1 MDSSE
6 ERLKVLQMIQNG
18 KITAEEG
25 MRLLEALGQKPAA
38 SPEPPEGQPTR
49 TPRWFRLRVID
60 TSTGKVRVNVR
71 MPVSVINA
79 GVKMGAR
86 FSPEVEG
93 LNTSDLLEHIRA
105 GDIGQIVDVTDE
117 EEGEHVE
124 VFLE

>member
-6 ERLKVLQMIQNG
+6 ERLKVLQMIQDG

-25 MRLLEALGQKPAA
+25 MRLLETLGQKPADQTTPA
-38 SPEPPEGQPTR
+38 ETQPLR
-49 TPRWFRLRVID
+49 AARWFRVRVTD
-60 TSTGKVRVNVR
+60 TNSGKVRVNVR

-93 LNTSDLLEHIRA
+93 LNTSELLEHIRA

>member
-6 ERLKVLQMIQNG
+6 ERLKVLQMIQDG

-25 MRLLEALGQKPAA
+25 MRLLEALGQKP
-38 SPEPPEGQPTR
+38 STQSEPAKTPPPR
-49 TPRWFRLRVID
+49 TARWFRLRVVD
-60 TSTGKVRVNVR
+60 TNSGKVRVNVR

-93 LNTSDLLEHIRA
+93 LKTSELLEHIRA
-105 GDIGQIVDVTDE
+105 GDMGQIVDVTDE

>member
-1 MDSSE
+1 
-6 ERLKVLQMIQNG
+6 
-18 KITAEEG
+18 
-25 MRLLEALGQKPAA
+25 MRLLEALGQKP
-38 SPEPPEGQPTR
+38 STQSEPAKTPPPR
-49 TPRWFRLRVID
+49 TARWFRLRVVD
-60 TSTGKVRVNVR
+60 TNSGKVRVNVR

-93 LNTSDLLEHIRA
+93 LKTSELLEHIRA
-105 GDIGQIVDVTDE
+105 GDMGQIVDVTDE

>member
-1 MDSSE
+1 MDNSE

-25 MRLLEALGQKPAA
+25 MRLLEALGQKPADQT
-38 SPEPPEGQPTR
+38 SPAETQPPR
-49 TPRWFRLRVID
+49 VARWFRVRVTD
-60 TSTGKVRVNVR
+60 TNTGKVRVNVR

-93 LNTSDLLEHIRA
+93 LDTSDLLAHIRA

>member
-25 MRLLEALGQKPAA
+25 MRLLETLGQKPTAQA
-38 SPEPPEGQPTR
+38 DSSEAQPTR
-49 TPRWFRLRVID
+49 TARWFRLRVVD
-60 TSTGKVRVNVR
+60 TNSGKVRVNVR

-93 LNTSDLLEHIRA
+93 LNTSELLEHIRA

>member
-25 MRLLEALGQKPAA
+25 MRLLETLGQKPTAQA
-38 SPEPPEGQPTR
+38 DPSEAQPTR
-49 TPRWFRLRVID
+49 TARWFRLRVVD
-60 TSTGKVRVNVR
+60 TNSGKVRVNVR

-93 LNTSDLLEHIRA
+93 LNTSELLEHIRA

>member
-6 ERLKVLQMIQNG
+6 ERLKVLQMIQDG

-25 MRLLEALGQKPAA
+25 MQLLEALGQKSTKQTEPAET
-38 SPEPPEGQPTR
+38 SPAR
-49 TPRWFRLRVID
+49 SPRWFRLRVVD
-60 TSTGKVRVNVR
+60 TNSGKVRVNVR

-79 GVKMGAR
+79 GIKMGAR

-93 LNTSDLLEHIRA
+93 LNTSELLEHIRS

-117 EEGEHVE
+117 EDGEHVE

>member
-6 ERLKVLQMIQNG
+6 ERLKVLQMIQDG

-25 MRLLEALGQKPAA
+25 MRLLETLGQKPADQTTPA
-38 SPEPPEGQPTR
+38 ETQPLR
-49 TPRWFRLRVID
+49 AARWFRVRVTD
-60 TSTGKVRVNVR
+60 TNSGKVRVNVR

-93 LNTSDLLEHIRA
+93 LNTSELLEHIRA
-105 GDIGQIVDVTDE
+105 GDTFQVVLSPSRE
-117 EEGEHVE
+117 
-124 VFLE
+124 